1 LIELNQS
8 MERAKQAIISDYRR
22 WPHGAAIRGLVRD
35 EFRNGVPKAMK
46 GYVGNIE
53 RAAGQ
58 NSPAFAYGC
67 AFMSARP
74 NSPGFHQRLKLHKI
88 SK

>member
-1 LIELNQS
+1 

-46 GYVGNIE
+46 GYV
-53 RAAGQ
+53 AT
-58 NSPAFAYGC
+58 
-67 AFMSARP
+67 
-74 NSPGFHQRLKLHKI
+74 
-88 SK
+88 

>member
-1 LIELNQS
+1 

-74 NSPGFHQRLKLHKI
+74 NSPGFHQRLKLYKI